1 MSKKNSSNNTV
12 KISNA
17 SISWV
22 KAKLRKDDRSGGPM
36 PRLLMKPTAEQRD
49 FFQSIEHWSVAIS
62 TSWGILPTR
71 FWIRPRNYGTV
82 GHNVFIREMSRF
94 EDRII
99 PPEICVNF
107 DLRSSILDVI
117 RHYCPEWD
125 LTSANFRRVEQEL
138 HTDLFLVK
146 EPYSKRGLLIL
157 HNPNDKRTL
166 ENLSITSSIQNPHLM
181 ESFFL
186 HLAKLRLYENVEVFL
201 KNWLFFVNK
210 SIALSRDERD
220 LEQKRDDL
228 ERLGLRCYFYRP
240 KGIDSAA
247 TKVTLLRRNASPVE
261 FNIDVESK
269 FDAQNFF
276 VKSEAGN
283 SKKYPR
289 LPIIVI
295 SHADSSLESS
305 EQYFPHQ
312 VISLHKLLTYLS
324 ESPLRMFPVTHSARD
339 EIRRLEELV
348 AEENKILQREAND
361 VEPIKRRKRKK
372 AV

>member
-1 MSKKNSSNNTV
+1 MSNKNSNLNTV
-12 KISNA
+12 KIPNA
-17 SISWV
+17 AVSWV
-22 KAKLRKDDRSGGPM
+22 KAKLRPDDRSGGPM
-36 PRLLMKPTAEQRD
+36 PRLLMKPTPEQRD

-71 FWIRPRNYGTV
+71 FWVRPRNYGTV

-107 DLRSSILDVI
+107 DLRSSILDVV

-125 LTSANFRRVEQEL
+125 LTDAAYRRVEQEL
-138 HTDLFLVK
+138 KTDLFLVK

-157 HNPNDKRTL
+157 HNPADLRPL
-166 ENLSITSSIQNPHLM
+166 ENLSITYSIQNSYLL

-201 KNWLFFVNK
+201 KNWLFFVEK

-247 TKVTLLRRNASPVE
+247 SKVTLLRRNSPAVE
-261 FNIDVESK
+261 FNIDIESK

-283 SKKYPR
+283 SSKYPR
-289 LPIIVI
+289 LPIIVLC
-295 SHADSSLESS
+295 HEDSTS
-305 EQYFPHQ
+305 ERSDQYFPHQ
-312 VISLHKLLTYLS
+312 VVCLKKLLSYLS
-324 ESPLRMFPVTHSARD
+324 ESPLRMYPVTHTARE
-339 EIRRLEELV
+339 EIRRLEEMV
-348 AEENKILQREAND
+348 EEENRILQTEASD
-361 VEPIKRRKRKK
+361 TDLIKRKK
-372 AV
+372 RKKTI